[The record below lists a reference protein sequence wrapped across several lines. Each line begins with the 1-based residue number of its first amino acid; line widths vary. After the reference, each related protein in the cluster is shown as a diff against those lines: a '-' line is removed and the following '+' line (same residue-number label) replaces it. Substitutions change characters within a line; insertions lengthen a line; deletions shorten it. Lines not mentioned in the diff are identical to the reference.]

1 MNTVTLD
8 SMAFDN
14 FEVAGTPVLSEA
26 EGGSVLGGIIVG
38 AGAGFVGAMKGAE
51 EGASGGAALSFIP
64 VVGPYMEAGCASC
77 AIGGAVIGGISGA
90 YAGYKIGDKLF

>member
-51 EGASGGAALSFIP
+51 EGTSGGAALSFIP
-64 VVGPYMEAGCASC
+64 VVGPYMEAGCA
-77 AIGGAVIGGISGA
+77 IGGSVIGGISGA

>member
-8 SMAFDN
+8 SMASDN

-51 EGASGGAALSFIP
+51 EGSSCVVRP
-64 VVGPYMEAGCASC
+64 VCSHRRRLTC
-77 AIGGAVIGGISGA
+77 
-90 YAGYKIGDKLF
+90 